1 MGARLV
7 TQALNPVW
15 ANLSDTARL
24 VLIAMCHTAKD
35 QPAPGAPAQRYF
47 AGHDNLILT
56 LTGED
61 GALPPYRGSTAHK
74 NAQRRVKRAIQELT
88 EAGAIELVEPAH
100 RGRQATYLVTP
111 GPIQVYAAEV

>member
-24 VLIAMCHTAKD
+24 VLITMCHTAKD

-56 LTGED
+56 LTGHDPDTEWRES
-61 GALPPYRGSTAHK
+61 AAYRTHK
-74 NAQRRVKRAIQELT
+74 RKVKRAIQELVT
-88 EAGAIELVEPAH
+88 AGAIELLESAH
-100 RGRQATYLVTP
+100 RGRHATYLVTP